1 MPVETTVVPEDPQ
14 GSQPVPS
21 RHDAAMQLMKD
32 QPLQQQEA
40 PPAPDPAQQPADP
53 APGAQNPPAPAQ
65 PDAQGG
71 QPVAQLAA
79 PTTDPAPA
87 ADPEQQV
94 PPASQDLAPQWAEL
108 SRHRATLDRD
118 QGQFTQ
124 RVKGI
129 EQRERELEER
139 ATGVTDLQQ
148 LIKQD
153 PAAAL
158 QALGTD
164 FTTVA
169 RHFIDNPPATQ
180 ENQDFSRLQREIKQV
195 SDKTQAIDQA
205 RQAEAEAAKL
215 RTREDEV
222 RHVLDKSDN
231 LAVSRF
237 HGQDAINL
245 ALQVQD
251 AHEAQQGVRPTI
263 DQVLEQVEAYY
274 VDQASRLTQLPKV
287 QQTLGTPPGPQPS
300 PAAPTA
306 AAIVAQPQQGQ
317 PQTDPAQP
325 VVAGQQPPEQAPIPQ
340 QGQQEQPTGSPPTLS
355 NDLVANN
362 SPRVSRVPTDAERR
376 SAAHKILEQSQQQS

>member
-1 MPVETTVVPEDPQ
+1 MPFETTVVPEAPQ
-14 GSQPVPS
+14 GTQPVPD
-21 RHDAAMQLMKD
+21 RHDAALQIMKE
-32 QPLQQQEA
+32 QPSQQQEA
-40 PPAPDPAQQPADP
+40 PAPDPAL
-53 APGAQNPPAPAQ
+53 APVAAVQTPPVPAQ

-71 QPVAQLAA
+71 QPAA
-79 PTTDPAPA
+79 PVTVPAPA
-87 ADPEQQV
+87 ADPGQQV

-148 LIKQD
+148 LIQQD

-180 ENQDFSRLQREIKQV
+180 ENQDFSRMQREIKQV
-195 SDKTQAIDQA
+195 SEKTQALDQA

-222 RHVLDKSDN
+222 RQGLDKSDN
-231 LAVSRF
+231 FALSVF
-237 HGQDAINL
+237 YGQDAVNL
-245 ALQVQD
+245 ALLVQD
-251 AHEAQQGVRPTI
+251 AHEAQHGVRPTI

-287 QQTLGTPPGPQPS
+287 QQTLATPPGPQPS
-300 PAAPTA
+300 PAAP
-306 AAIVAQPQQGQ
+306 PQQGQ

-325 VVAGQQPPEQAPIPQ
+325 VVAAQQPPEQAPIPQ
-340 QGQQEQPTGSPPTLS
+340 QGQQEQPTGSPPTLN